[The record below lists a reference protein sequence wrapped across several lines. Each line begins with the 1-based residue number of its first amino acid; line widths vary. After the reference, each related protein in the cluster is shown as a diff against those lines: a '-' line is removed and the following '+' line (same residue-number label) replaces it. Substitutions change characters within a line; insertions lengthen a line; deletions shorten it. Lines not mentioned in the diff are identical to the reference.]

1 MSDSEKSNV
10 DNAQETKPVKYAGV
24 EEKKLIRAKKAK
36 QQRDWL
42 KKNSHDVICECGKV
56 IKKYYISRHRKS
68 ELHKRNIK
76 PTHELEAKVLDI
88 VARVIKLEEQV
99 QKPII

>member
-1 MSDSEKSNV
+1 MSDSDISNNEKENKLI
-10 DNAQETKPVKYAGV
+10 TYAGIDD
-24 EEKKLIRAKKAK
+24 KKFIQAKKAK

-42 KKNSHDVICECGKV
+42 KKNSINVVCECGKV

-76 PTHELEAKVLDI
+76 PTHSLELKISNLIERI
-88 VARVIKLEEQV
+88 EKLEEEI